1 MELLNNTNINFT
13 LSNINIDF
21 SNIDIKRKYLIELSG
36 KWWNVAISETGQYQI
51 AIQNSNNGRIF
62 ISNDYGIKWEPLKN
76 DSLIGLFFGVT
87 ISNDGKYQSVLQQNG
102 GILLSSDY
110 GNTWRVIDLSVHK
123 DLNDELVI
131 VSTIRNW
138 WAISMSA
145 SGQYQTAVS
154 FYDDPDTGGYIY
166 ISNDYGLSWI
176 DVTPKNRKTP
186 GYYYGVSL
194 SYSGKIQLT
203 VVTTFSNSTGE
214 VFLSLYTLS
223 YDYGLTWTEP
233 VPLGVNV
240 IGCVVNKSHDE
251 MIDGKYQY
259 LIEQGGD
266 GIYRSD
272 DFGITWVLIYP
283 SILLWQYITVS
294 ETGKYVYCSAQS
306 NYIIMSN
313 DYGITWTI
321 KYFNNTLN
329 GISTS
334 ADGSIVT
341 ILTYTSK
348 ILVSYDYGKTFTSDN
363 NSTPYKN
370 INIVKT
376 SSNGQIQSV
385 SITNGNILVSYD
397 YGNNW
402 IAAYDVKEWSPND
415 ISLTGQYQTVY
426 ELSGNCYTSD
436 DYGKTWIKGDNLNL
450 TNVVN
455 INMSGDGKYQMIVN
469 GAVLE
474 PTTPS
479 IYLSYN
485 YGLNWV
491 PIIISTIRNLYGSAM
506 SLNGQYI
513 SLIDYLGEDY
523 SGGYVYVS
531 DDYGMT
537 FKLIENTGPNDGY
550 DVSMSGCGK
559 YQLAITVKS
568 YFLSIDYGKTW
579 TEYIIAEISELESYD
594 LYVPI
599 KCYVSSTGEFQYI
612 SLIKVNVIIV
622 IYSKNYGFD
631 WKILDT
637 SSSDNSCYLASTSSN
652 GQYLAFSNQNNI
664 SELYFNELNFFI

>member
-1 MELLNNTNINFT
+1 MDILNNANINFT
-13 LSNINIDF
+13 LSNINLDF
-21 SNIDIKRKYLIELSG
+21 SNIDIKRKYSIELSG
-36 KWWNVAISETGQYQI
+36 TWWNVAISETGQYQI
-51 AIQNSNNGRIF
+51 AVQNSNNGRIY
-62 ISNDYGIKWEPLKN
+62 ISDDYGIKWEPLKN
-76 DSLIGLFFGVT
+76 DSLIGLFVGIT
-87 ISNDGKYQSVLQQNG
+87 ISNNGKYQSALQQNG

-110 GNTWRVIDLSVHK
+110 GNTWRVINLSVSR
-123 DLNDELVI
+123 NINNELII
-131 VSTIRNW
+131 VNTIKNW

-145 SGQYQTAVS
+145 TGQYQTAVS
-154 FYDDPDTGGYIY
+154 TYDDPDKGGYIY

-176 DVTPKNRKTP
+176 DVTPKNIITP

-203 VVTTFSNSTGE
+203 VITTYSNSTGE
-214 VFLSLYTLS
+214 VFLSSYTLS
-223 YDYGLTWTEP
+223 YDYGLTWTDP
-233 VPLGVNV
+233 VPLGINLL
-240 IGCVVNKSHDE
+240 GCVVNKSPDE
-251 MIDGKYQY
+251 TIDGKYQY
-259 LIEQGGD
+259 LVEQGGD
-266 GIYRSD
+266 GIFRSD
-272 DFGITWVLIYP
+272 DFGVTWNLIYP
-283 SILLWQYITVS
+283 NSLLWQYITVS

-306 NYIIMSN
+306 NYITFSN

-321 KYFNNTLN
+321 KYFNYGLN

-341 ILTYTSK
+341 ILTYTNK
-348 ILVSYDYGKTFTSDN
+348 ILISYDYGKTFTFDN
-363 NSTPYKN
+363 NSPLYKN
-370 INIVKT
+370 INRVKT

-385 SITNGNILVSYD
+385 SITNGNVLVSYD

-402 IAAYDVKEWSPND
+402 NAAYDVKEWSPND

-426 ELSGNCYTSD
+426 ELNGNCYTSY
-436 DYGKTWIKGDNLNL
+436 DYGKTWNKGDNLNL

-474 PTTPS
+474 STTPC

-491 PIIISTIRNLYGSAM
+491 PIVISTITNLYGSAM

-513 SLIDYLGEDY
+513 SLIDDLGEDY
-523 SGGYVYVS
+523 SGGYIYVS
-531 DDYGMT
+531 NDYGMT
-537 FKLIENTGPNDGY
+537 FTLIENTGPYDGY

-559 YQLAITVKS
+559 YHLGTSLQY
-568 YFLSIDYGKTW
+568 YFISSDYGKTW
-579 TEYIIAEISELESYD
+579 SKRIILEIDGLEYYD
-594 LYVPI
+594 LYIPI
-599 KCYVSSTGEFQYI
+599 KCYISSTGEFQYI
-612 SLIKVNVIIV
+612 SLIKSDKIKV

-637 SSSDNSCYLASTSSN
+637 SSSNNSCYLASTSSN

-664 SELYFNELNFFI
+664 CELYFNQLFEL